1 MSEAPALRLL
11 SGGLDDAEE
20 RRPVY
25 SPESEQQILVQA
37 LYSRGGVARA
47 RAGGIE
53 EKHFLEVGNRRIW
66 AAICAV
72 ADGPD
77 EDLTATT
84 VREWLRARGWLERA
98 GGAAAVQAL
107 DETPHRGPLRT
118 HVAVVLRLW
127 RVREVMAAAQLLA
140 VEPYGDFGDPDAWL
154 AAAPARISAAS
165 QASRVQAIASFADTL
180 KVSWEALTAARGAR
194 GGYPTGLEAY
204 DAVTGG
210 LHPEEILL
218 ISAKEKAGKSV
229 LVGQWLANLV
239 AQPVRE
245 KGKVVKRGRAAVI
258 FALDAAK
265 STDWAERIASAHAL
279 VDLETFRLGTA
290 IEADRAGLLR
300 GIEHATKLPVYVD
313 SEHVASIGRMGARV
327 RGLREELAADGID
340 LCAVAIDYIQLA
352 AGEGR
357 TREEQLSSAGRGV
370 VALAKSPDMKGIAW
384 ALISQTN
391 NDGDLAQCKALAQ
404 MCDSWIHLSVDEKV
418 EEVTWDDTAR
428 GVERVPISQARI
440 EVRRARRGAMGIRA
454 KPIPL
459 WCCYKFTFFY
469 CSSRDD

>member
-1 MSEAPALRLL
+1 VSDPALRLL
-11 SGGLDDAEE
+11 SGGLDDAED

-25 SPESEQQILVQA
+25 SPDSEQQILVQA
-37 LYSRGGVARA
+37 IYSRGGVARA
-47 RAGGIE
+47 RASGIE

-66 AAICAV
+66 TAICAV
-72 ADGPD
+72 ADSPD
-77 EDLTATT
+77 EELSATT
-84 VREWLRARGWLERA
+84 VIEWLRARGWLERA
-98 GGAAAVQAL
+98 GGAATVKAL
-107 DETPHRGPLRT
+107 DDTPHRGPLRT

-127 RVREVMAAAQLLA
+127 RVREVMGAAQLIA
-140 VEPYGDFGDPDAWL
+140 VEPYGDIGDPDEWL
-154 AAAPARISAAS
+154 AAVPSRLSDAA
-165 QASRVQAIASFADTL
+165 QTSRVQSIASFADTL
-180 KVSWEALTAARGAR
+180 KISWEALTAARGAR
-194 GGYPTGLEAY
+194 GGYPTGIEAY
-204 DAVTGG
+204 DAVAGG
-210 LHPEEILL
+210 LHPGEILL
-218 ISAKEKAGKSV
+218 VSAKEKAGKSV
-229 LVGQWLANLV
+229 LVGQWLAHVSAL
-239 AQPVRE
+239 PVRE
-245 KGKVVKRGRAAVI
+245 NGKIVKRGRAAVI

-290 IEADRAGLLR
+290 IEADRAALLR

-313 SEHVASIGRMGARV
+313 AEHVASIGRMGARV

-357 TREEQLSSAGRGV
+357 TREEQISSAMRGV
-370 VALAKSPDMKGIAW
+370 VALAKLPDLKGISW
-384 ALISQTN
+384 TVISQTN
-391 NDGDLAQCKALAQ
+391 TDGDIAQCKALAQ
-404 MCDSWIHLSVDEKV
+404 MCDSWIHLTVDEKV

-428 GVERVPISQARI
+428 GVERVPLSQARI

-469 CSSRDD
+469 CSM